1 MFHLHDLWV
10 YEIARGIVTY
20 LQSPL
25 EMWHPVDQGFM
36 FISGLVLKVWDNP
49 LALILANLLSAFLA
63 LGWLALRHR
72 SRALFVFYLGFL
84 LSPYGIQSLW
94 RIHPEGYILLLN
106 VACFELLETRPYLVA
121 CLSALAT
128 WIYPTGFF
136 MFFGLSMIAWTES
149 LDWRVWTFPLLAGAL
164 NGIVIWGYPWKEFH
178 RYQWR
183 MLHIL
188 NVKYEAVLFAHP
200 FAPWRWVFRGATL
213 LIGGSD
219 IVLNQGEY
227 WSFFLTIFN
236 ASLLTLFL
244 LKKKHGN
251 AWLFAAGNAV
261 GYCLL
266 DCLLDSSHQG
276 IVLFWL
282 AFAILESPGSSKE

>member
-10 YEIARGIVTY
+10 YEIARGVVNY

-49 LALILANLLSAFLA
+49 LALIIANLLSAFAA
-63 LGWLALRHR
+63 LGWLAYKHR
-72 SRALFVFYLGFL
+72 SPALLTFYIGWL

-94 RIHPEGYILLLN
+94 RIHPEGYILFLN
-106 VACFELLETRPYLVA
+106 VACFELLEFHPYWVSL
-121 CLSALAT
+121 LSALAT

-136 MFFGLSMIAWTES
+136 MFLGLAAIAWEEPA
-149 LDWRVWTFPLLAGAL
+149 DWTVSNFPPLAGVLNAL
-164 NGIVIWGYPWKEFH
+164 VIWNYPWKEFH

-183 MLHIL
+183 MQHFLD
-188 NVKYEAVLFAHP
+188 VRYESVLFAHP
-200 FAPWRWVFRGATL
+200 FNPIQWAHRAIML

-227 WSFFLTIFN
+227 WSFFLTLFN
-236 ASLLTLFL
+236 GFLVALFL
-244 LKKKHGN
+244 LQRKPGRT
-251 AWLFAAGNAV
+251 WLFAAGNAIS
-261 GYCLL
+261 YCLL
-266 DCLLDSSHQG
+266 DCILDSSHQG
-276 IVLFWL
+276 IVLFWM
-282 AFAILESPGSSKE
+282 AFSVLERNLQKD